1 MTQLTK
7 LTIKTGTEDA
17 FFKRG
22 RQLAKAADSGKTI
35 APERIISFEDPFDL
49 VKLITATRL
58 TLFRAVKETPGSI
71 TDIALRLQRDRS
83 AVKRDL
89 DALQQ
94 AGLVTIIE
102 KVLPGHGRMKEARAT
117 ATHFKLME
125 QVA

>member
-1 MTQLTK
+1 MTK

-22 RQLAKAADSGKTI
+22 RQLARAIDSGKTI
-35 APERIISFEDPFDL
+35 APERIIGFEDPYDL
-49 VKLITATRL
+49 MKLITATRL

-71 TDIALRLQRDRS
+71 TDIATRLQRDRS

-89 DALQQ
+89 DELQR

-102 KVLPGHGRMKEARAT
+102 KILPGHGRMKEVRAT
-117 ATHFKLME
+117 ATRFKLMAE
-125 QVA
+125 VV

>member
-49 VKLITATRL
+49 VKLITAPRFK
-58 TLFRAVKETPGSI
+58 LFLLVLFPPGSSS
-71 TDIALRLQRDRS
+71 S
-83 AVKRDL
+83 AYSSS
-89 DALQQ
+89 
-94 AGLVTIIE
+94 
-102 KVLPGHGRMKEARAT
+102 ARPSARC
-117 ATHFKLME
+117 LYR
-125 QVA
+125 